1 MVELPQPKKADP
13 KEPMITEKTGKEFF
27 SAWNEMWT
35 LSCEKLPEEKDSTGA
50 LKYTAEK
57 SDPTRKKTMQSKFGV
72 DSSTKLTEAQAKELI
87 KSIKAKSA
95 ELKKLATP
103 AKPEPEA
110 TEPAAESETETAHKA
125 VR

>member
-1 MVELPQPKKADP
+1 MR
-13 KEPMITEKTGKEFF
+13 
-27 SAWNEMWT
+27 T

-50 LKYTAEK
+50 LKYTADK

-87 KSIKAKSA
+87 KLIKAKSA
-95 ELKKLATP
+95 ELKKLATL

-110 TEPAAESETETAHKA
+110 TETAQPESETETAQPESETPATEVETPAETAEEEIPAAEEAKFGE
-125 VR
+125 